1 MHVMDAT
8 PGISGPIRSVLPRM
22 GMLGALRFLPGLVL
36 CLLLGL
42 LPGLLGCGGQAKAG
56 VDSLRLVSISPKSG
70 SDRIALN
77 EDVRIIFD
85 DVLDPS
91 SRTSDAARVERVDRV
106 PADGRQQVLGRW
118 RIEGRELRFQPKGPT
133 RPDLL
138 DGGFRPGSTY
148 ALTLEGF
155 PGLSGPRS
163 MGGARLETSIV
174 HYFST
179 APLGDP
185 SGDDGGAFEILKDAS
200 PRRAARLQ
208 LGPDAEGASEGR
220 PLAWDA
226 SLQVSCAEPI
236 DPRTLNPKDF
246 EVRPFTRASQGRGR
260 AGMEPRSVPV
270 KSIRLLRNEDEDSVD
285 PALGAAALV
294 EVTLQRNLPLR
305 DGASGFFDL
314 VLRPGVPDG
323 GGPLDYSGTP
333 VYGGPIRFVA
343 ARQDTYVPERKGSY
357 DIEFLN
363 AQDFIP
369 VLDPASDGTAL
380 WSDSGRLEVR
390 YPRAA
395 GSGEAGRVVLE
406 GPVGEADVH
415 ATRLEVPRG
424 QLPGDEGARL
434 TGEGLVVLRS
444 QGRMDIDGTLL
455 RRLPDGVEPPPM
467 WGLDA
472 RFSPDQQ
479 ETLTEW
485 LAGAAEVN
493 APWTVLVAGGDLV
506 IHGEIDVDTPLL
518 LVAGGMIRGEGVP
531 KSMAGQLWILGE
543 GGFASRPY
551 RSSDTAWPIQA
562 PPLTIDE
569 PVFNQLKEPLEFV
582 AISSEVPK
590 GIAPSDWGSP
600 SVFGHRG
607 KSGSYRVQ
615 FLRPD
620 ALGFSPGADS
630 GSSGSEGGSRGGEV
644 RSSQEER
651 LGQAVRH
658 DEPKDVAA
666 GDDPM
671 GIGRGSRVRLRI
683 ELRLM
688 PPNARRNALVWDPPF
703 VDRVRLFWTPDP

>member
-1 MHVMDAT
+1 MHAMDVY
-8 PGISGPIRSVLPRM
+8 PGTSGAWRVFLAAALGASGLLSCSVQSDP
-22 GMLGALRFLPGLVL
+22 GEGALRLV
-36 CLLLGL
+36 
-42 LPGLLGCGGQAKAG
+42 
-56 VDSLRLVSISPKSG
+56 RISPRSG
-70 SDRIALN
+70 SDQMALN
-77 EDVRIIFD
+77 DDVRIVFNE
-85 DVLDPS
+85 VLDPS
-91 SRTSDAARVERVDRV
+91 SRTKDAVRLERVDRV
-106 PADGRQQVLGRW
+106 PLNGRQQVLGRW

-133 RPDLL
+133 RPDLT
-138 DGGFRPGSTY
+138 DGGFQPGATY
-148 ALTLEGF
+148 ALTLTGF

-163 MGGARLETSIV
+163 LRGARLQTSIV

-179 APLGDP
+179 VSVAGSKGAG
-185 SGDDGGAFEILKDAS
+185 SGEAEPELLKDAS

-226 SLQVSCAEPI
+226 SLRVSCAEPI
-236 DPRTLNPKDF
+236 DPRTLHPEDF
-246 EVRPFTRASQGRGR
+246 EVRPFTRASRQVGREAVQAR
-260 AGMEPRSVPV
+260 AVPV
-270 KSIRLLRNEDEDSVD
+270 KFIRLLRNEDEDSVD
-285 PALGAAALV
+285 PALGAAALI

-333 VYGGPIRFVA
+333 VYGGPVRFVA

-357 DIEFLN
+357 DVEFLN

-380 WSDSGRLEVR
+380 WSESGRLEVR

-395 GSGEAGRVVLE
+395 GTGEAGDVVLE
-406 GPVGEADVH
+406 GRIDAEDLH
-415 ATRLEVPRG
+415 ATRAEVPEG
-424 QLPGDEGARL
+424 KEAQLAGV
-434 TGEGLVVLRS
+434 GLVVLRS
-444 QGRMDIDGTLL
+444 QGRLDVNGDLL
-455 RRLPDGVEPPPM
+455 RSLPEGTEPRVMWELGARLRPNE
-467 WGLDA
+467 
-472 RFSPDQQ
+472 Q

-485 LAGAAEVN
+485 LARAREAGEA
-493 APWTVLVAGGDLV
+493 WTVLIAGGDLV
-506 IHGEIDVDTPLL
+506 IRGEIDVETPLL
-518 LVAGGMIRGEGVP
+518 LVAGGRIRGDGVP
-531 KSMAGQLWILGE
+531 KSMPGQLWILGE
-543 GGFASRPY
+543 GGFAARPL
-551 RSSDTAWPIQA
+551 RSSDTAWPRQT

-590 GIAPSDWGSP
+590 GTAPSDWGSP
-600 SVFGHRG
+600 RVFGHRG
-607 KSGSYRVQ
+607 KTGSYRVQ

-620 ALGFSPGADS
+620 ALGST
-630 GSSGSEGGSRGGEV
+630 GGEPKG
-644 RSSQEER
+644 RDGDAPRSQEDR